1 MSLFRKSLPRI
12 SENDVQVLNS
22 GKDISVKADPI
33 FYRESIVISSIVL
46 LLSFIN
52 RTKIL
57 NWIYFRQS
65 LLFAGFIQTANP
77 GKSFDFQ
84 GFAIFCS
91 FILCGWGAEH
101 LNWKRRQAVW
111 YTLFALRILP
121 RVDAWHQCSQRKG
134 RNPRKTVGLSK
145 ACVEVLKRHFIG
157 NIRKQAEINQLE
169 IQSLERINEL
179 TESKSRINS
188 ELKDEKDRLQKIR
201 NERLN
206 SEPSLF
212 D

>member
-1 MSLFRKSLPRI
+1 
-12 SENDVQVLNS
+12 
-22 GKDISVKADPI
+22 
-33 FYRESIVISSIVL
+33 
-46 LLSFIN
+46 
-52 RTKIL
+52 
-57 NWIYFRQS
+57 
-65 LLFAGFIQTANP
+65 
-77 GKSFDFQ
+77 
-84 GFAIFCS
+84 
-91 FILCGWGAEH
+91 
-101 LNWKRRQAVW
+101 
-111 YTLFALRILP
+111 
-121 RVDAWHQCSQRKG
+121 
-134 RNPRKTVGLSK
+134 
-145 ACVEVLKRHFIG
+145 VEVLKRHFIG